1 MIHKHIY
8 YFIKLNYWSWRYR
21 YDSTT
26 SMKPFSCLD
35 FGLVQRRHI
44 EEEVAGEVKRR
55 WWWLWRRWK
64 IQSCSSS

>member
-55 WWWLWRRWK
+55 
-64 IQSCSSS
+64 